1 MKMIELLIF
10 DMDGLMFETG
20 RLAYRAY
27 LRSAEKYDYE
37 MNHQVYYHLTG
48 RTEAA
53 ILKEMAV
60 LYGDEVPYQQW
71 RAEMNVNKGL
81 IFAEEK
87 RVFKKK
93 GLESL
98 LHYAKASGRLVA
110 VASSNHLENIRNY
123 LEIEAVA
130 PYVDLIISGDEV
142 KKGKPD
148 PEIFLTACKKA
159 GVKPEH
165 ALVLEDSRAGIKAAK
180 AAGISS
186 ALIEDDITD
195 LPVRKGR
202 YPLLQDLTQAMVY
215 EAQPDFIFEDLSQV
229 AALLQ
234 QSSDNKEE

>member
-1 MKMIELLIF
+1 MKAIDLLIF
-10 DMDGLMFETG
+10 DMAGLMFETG

-53 ILKEMAV
+53 ILKEMAA
-60 LYGDEVPYQQW
+60 LYGEELPYQQW
-71 RAEMNVNKGL
+71 RGEMNINKGL

-98 LHYAKASGRLVA
+98 LQYAKASGRLVA

-123 LEIEAVA
+123 LEIEEVA

-159 GVKPEH
+159 EVKPEH

-180 AAGISS
+180 AAGIASV
-186 ALIEDDITD
+186 LIEDDITD

-202 YPLLQDLTQAMVY
+202 YRLQRDLAQAMVY
-215 EAQPDFIFEDLSQV
+215 EAVPDYIFEDLDEV
-229 AALLQ
+229 THLLQ
-234 QSSDNKEE
+234 KTFDETE